1 MPDDDVVTQM
11 ERGKALVLAVMA
23 SASTERIDPRR
34 WWERAKTALETGAAV
49 SADFPEMVSVMA
61 RKLEIEVLSTASA
74 ERVNALA
81 HELGEDF
88 EPFRRLCEDQA
99 LYAVAMAQAARAEE
113 REDRQRELSALLQDD
128 EGSTT

>member
-1 MPDDDVVTQM
+1 MADDDVVTQM
-11 ERGKALVLAVMA
+11 ERGKRLVLAVMG

-49 SADFPEMVSVMA
+49 AADFPEMVSVMS
-61 RKLEIEVLSTASA
+61 RKLEIEVLTTDSA
-74 ERVNALA
+74 ERVGALSR
-81 HELGEDF
+81 EIGGDF

-99 LYAVAMAQAARAEE
+99 LYAVAMAQAARAEQ

-128 EGSTT
+128 EGGQA